1 MSKVNNIIII
11 VVDALRAKNLGCY
24 GYPIDTSPNIDKLSQ
39 ESVLFKQAYACSSR
53 TDPSFT
59 SIATGL
65 YPTAHGITGHANRV
79 KEGDAKNVSK
89 IKFLAE
95 ALQEKGY
102 KTYGLDFLSRWHK
115 KGFDYYLGL
124 EGSPKAKRSRAIDFL
139 RETFNIK
146 PGTPQQ
152 KILSKTPLYRL
163 FLKMLF
169 NKRSTPYLA
178 ADKLVDKA
186 IEILTQ
192 GPEKK
197 FVFLHFWDTHR
208 PYWPPDK
215 HLDALKDADYS
226 KVNPNLERPL
236 KQARK
241 TICSPLGKFFFDQM
255 SYGKKTVEDLV
266 RAYDAS
272 IKFVDE
278 EIGRLLG
285 QVTED
290 DLVILTADHGESLW
304 EHNIYFGH
312 EGLYDQVLH
321 IPFMIKGPEIKSE
334 VVSDS
339 FIQPPDIMPTVLD
352 LVNSGDLPSFSRDKC
367 FAIDD
372 TEVRREATV
381 FDKKY
386 KLIVSL
392 DQNFR
397 CEFCGQKHTLDQEL
411 YDLANDPEQLQNIAG
426 ESQGKVKEYQSY
438 LDEFLNQTCK
448 LKSSSQVSW
457 SQEEEDQIADKLK
470 DLGYF

>member
-1 MSKVNNIIII
+1 MSKVRNVIII

-24 GYPIDTSPNIDKLSQ
+24 GYPAKTSPNIDKFSQ
-39 ESVLFKQAYACSSR
+39 ESVLFKKAYACSSR

-65 YPTAHGITGHANRV
+65 YPTAHGITEHANRV
-79 KEGDAKNVSK
+79 SEEKTKKAYS
-89 IKFLAE
+89 IPSLAE
-95 ALQEKGY
+95 VLRSTGY

-124 EGSPKAKRSRAIDFL
+124 EGGPKAKKSKLIDFL

-146 PGTPQQ
+146 PGTLQQ

-163 FLKMLF
+163 FLKLLF
-169 NKRSTPYLA
+169 NKRSSPYLA

-186 IEILTQ
+186 IDILDKGQ
-192 GPEKK
+192 EKK

-215 HLDALKDADYS
+215 YLEDFDYT
-226 KVNPNLERPL
+226 KIYPEAEKPL
-236 KQARK
+236 KEIKK

-255 SYGKKTVEDLV
+255 AFGKKTAKELIKS
-266 RAYDAS
+266 YDAG
-272 IKFVDE
+272 IRFVDQ
-278 EIGRLLG
+278 EIGRLNEYLSD
-285 QVTED
+285 D
-290 DLVILTADHGESLW
+290 DLIIFTADHGESLT

-321 IPFMIKGPEIKSE
+321 IPFMVKAPGLKPEVISE
-334 VVSDS
+334 S
-339 FIQPPDIMPTVLD
+339 FIQPPDIMPMVLEFMD
-352 LVNSGDLPSFSRDKC
+352 QGVLPSNSRDKC
-367 FAIDD
+367 FALND
-372 TEVRREATV
+372 TEVRKEASV

-392 DQNFR
+392 DKNFK
-397 CEFCGQKHTLDQEL
+397 CEHCGQKHSRDKEL
-411 YDLANDPEQLQNIAG
+411 YDLTQDPDELNNIA
-426 ESQGKVKEYQSY
+426 EQAKNTVEEYQGCLNY
-438 LDEFLNQTCK
+438 FLN
-448 LKSSSQVSW
+448 KSCQPEEAKEISW
-457 SQEEEDQIADKLK
+457 SKQEENEIAERLK